1 MNKLNF
7 IFLCAVYISISI
19 LSFSGSYD
27 VDTLLLCC
35 GGLIALVGIPHGSI
49 DHILFMEGRTMR
61 PIHFYCLY
69 IATMVG
75 YAIVWYLN
83 PLIALLIFLLL
94 SAYHFGES
102 QLTKVLS
109 ENTKF
114 KSTLYLV
121 WGVNILAALVLYNI
135 TEVVQIFSQYHDLKP
150 LVGIFNKQIY
160 TNINVLTSLFLIG
173 LGIVGIR
180 NKSISMETFLKELY
194 ILTLIHISFILL
206 PVLLG
211 FTLYFIILHSAKVLI
226 EEYNFLDFKIVNLN
240 FKSFILKL
248 LPLTVI
254 SLLGSLFLTGLIY
267 FEIICMSYLL
277 LFTILIS
284 VITLPHSIVMNSF
297 YHNKS

>member
-1 MNKLNF
+1 M
-7 IFLCAVYISISI
+7 
-19 LSFSGSYD
+19 
-27 VDTLLLCC
+27 
-35 GGLIALVGIPHGSI
+35 
-49 DHILFMEGRTMR
+49 
-61 PIHFYCLY
+61 
-69 IATMVG
+69 
-75 YAIVWYLN
+75 
-83 PLIALLIFLLL
+83 
-94 SAYHFGES
+94 
-102 QLTKVLS
+102 
-109 ENTKF
+109 
-114 KSTLYLV
+114 
-121 WGVNILAALVLYNI
+121 
-135 TEVVQIFSQYHDLKP
+135 
-150 LVGIFNKQIY
+150 
-160 TNINVLTSLFLIG
+160 TSLFLIG